1 MVEVLS
7 LQLPEMTDYFI
18 GAAILNRFCA
28 PVLEAMHLKGAG
40 AEKKPAAITAE
51 QFIRW
56 AIEANLFIVALDG
69 QGRWFRLHHFFQDF
83 LKSLLR
89 KRRTADQIAG
99 LHRKASEW
107 FAENGLIEEA
117 IRHALVAEDNEVAVR
132 LVVEHRYDLMNNAR
146 YHILNNWLELLPREI
161 VNEAPLLVTTKA
173 ITAWVNGQ
181 RDDVEKFTEQAKRL
195 VDTLSPESS
204 EYSILQ
210 GEIITLHNLIGALY
224 NRPAKSWIDPIKALE
239 LLPKEALFFR
249 ILAIAEMAFRHQMK
263 GDLNQGV
270 KLLKEELKTADLP
283 VSIQAR
289 GWFYLCV
296 VSYLDCNTSGTLLS
310 GLNSIKLAEK
320 HRLAHTRGL
329 AKYFVGASYYLRNE
343 LTKAK
348 HYIKGSID
356 DRAFTNSIYVTQA
369 CGILGFIYLSEGSPD
384 KAESV
389 IGQAVDSAWE
399 MQDNYSPAIKKA
411 LRVELLLR
419 RGMVAEAR
427 RVSIDVDFDFLPPT
441 WFVYVPQLTNIKL
454 LLADGTDRSLED
466 ARSRLVEMDQTMRS
480 INRKCVRIDLLAL
493 LALVCREMG
502 EEKAALAKLQAALD
516 LAEPG
521 GWIRNFVDLGTPMAG
536 LLKRLIEVEPG
547 RTHAKKILDAFRAE
561 SQADPS
567 SSPHAKSAADSAV
580 KVLVSP
586 LAPRETE
593 LVSLLAAGLSNKEIA
608 VKLHIATETVKTHLQ
623 NLYQKLD
630 ARGRLAAVHAA
641 RTLGLIP
648 KD

>member
-1 MVEVLS
+1 M
-7 LQLPEMTDYFI
+7 
-18 GAAILNRFCA
+18 
-28 PVLEAMHLKGAG
+28 LEAMHLKGAG
-40 AEKKPAAITAE
+40 EEKQPAAITAE

-56 AIEANLFIVALDG
+56 ALEANLFIVALDG
-69 QGRWFRLHHFFQDF
+69 QGRWFRLHHLFQDF

-89 KRRTADQIAG
+89 KRRPADQIAG
-99 LHRKASEW
+99 LHSKASKW

-117 IRHALVAEDNEVAVR
+117 IQHALAAGDNEFAVR
-132 LVVEHRYDLMNNAR
+132 QVVEHRYDLMNNAR
-146 YHILNNWLELLPREI
+146 YHLLNRWVAKLPRNVVAET
-161 VNEAPLLVTTKA
+161 PLLVTTRA
-173 ITAWVNGQ
+173 ITAWVYGQ
-181 RDDVEKFTEQAKRL
+181 RGDVATLTEQAKRL
-195 VDTLSPESS
+195 LDTLSPESS
-204 EYSILQ
+204 EYSILR
-210 GEIITLHNLIGALY
+210 GEIITLHNVISALY
-224 NRPAKSWIDPIKALE
+224 NKPVKTWLDPIKALE
-239 LLPKEALFFR
+239 LLPKKALFYR
-249 ILAIAEMAFRHQMK
+249 ILAIGEMAFRKQMK
-263 GDLNQGV
+263 GDLNQGA

-283 VSIQAR
+283 FSIQAR

-296 VSYLDCNTSGTLLS
+296 VNYLDCNTSGILLS
-310 GLNSIKLAEK
+310 GLKSLEIADN
-320 HRLAHTRGL
+320 HRLAHTRGVV
-329 AKYFVGASYYLRNE
+329 KYFIGAAHYLRNE

-348 HYIKGSID
+348 PYLTGVLD
-356 DRAFTNSIYVTQA
+356 DHAFTNAIYVAQT

-389 IGQAVDSAWE
+389 IGQTVDSAWE
-399 MQDNYSPAIKKA
+399 MQDNYSPAIRKA

-427 RVSIDVDFDFLPPT
+427 RVSIDVDFDLLPPT

-454 LLADGTDRSLED
+454 LLADGTDRSLEN
-466 ARSRLVEMDQTMRS
+466 ARSRLVEMDRKMRS

-493 LALVCREMG
+493 LALVCHEMG
-502 EEKAALAKLQAALD
+502 EEKAALEKLQVAMD

-521 GWIRNFVDLGTPMAG
+521 GWIRNFVDLGAPMAD

-561 SQADPS
+561 CQADPS
-567 SSPHAKSAADSAV
+567 ASPHASRAADSAV
-580 KVLVSP
+580 QVLVSP
-586 LAPRETE
+586 LTPREIE
-593 LVSLLAAGLSNKEIA
+593 LVSLLEAGLSNKEIA

-623 NLYQKLD
+623 NLYKKLD